1 MRATTHEDVNAVM
14 RHKIIPLIAEYFYD
28 DWNKV
33 RAVLGGTDDFVTRE
47 NDSTRRPD
55 LNLTPARNAFGGP
68 SGRRSP
74 RTHTRT

>member
-1 MRATTHEDVNAVM
+1 M

-47 NDSTRRPD
+47 R
-55 LNLTPARNAFGGP
+55 LNPPPGLESDTGEERYRWTVRETFSENAYKNLI
-68 SGRRSP
+68 RAE
-74 RTHTRT
+74 